1 MTGPTLSPQGVT
13 ESVTQTREDRAAL
26 RRRRRAEA
34 WAEAA
39 GAGWKV
45 WLVKIVCLGIID
57 ALAVYAILVLIA
69 QGNWLIAVIVGL
81 VAVAITYIYLKP
93 GLLPAKYLT
102 PGLVF
107 LFVFQIFVVLF
118 SIYIAFTNYG
128 SGHISTK
135 DDAVNALLLQNQ
147 FRVEDSPAYPVS
159 ILEQGGQFSFLVT
172 DPDGDALVG
181 GTDRPLEPA
190 PDAEFSGDRAVALSG
205 YNTLDFA
212 QVIANQGEIA
222 SMAVPV
228 SDDPND
234 GTLQTR
240 DGSTAYQFI
249 SNLVW
254 DPAADTLTNTQTG
267 VVYSDNGQGSF
278 ESADGET
285 LATGWQVWVGMDNF
299 VRAFTTESIR
309 GPFFAVL
316 IWTFAF
322 AILSVATTFILGLF
336 LAIVFNDPR
345 MRSKKYYRVIMILPY
360 AFPAFLSALV
370 WQGMFN
376 QDFGFINQVIFGG
389 ASIPWLQDAF
399 LAKVSI
405 LIVNLWLGYPY
416 MFLVTTG
423 AIQSIPEDI
432 QEAGRVDGAG
442 VWQIFRH
449 IKFPLLLVA
458 VAPLLIS
465 SFAFNFN
472 NFNLIYMLT
481 NGGPRFADASINV
494 GASDILISMVY
505 KVAFVG
511 ADRDYGLASAFSII
525 IFLLVGIISYVS
537 FRQTKVLEELN

>member
-1 MTGPTLSPQGVT
+1 MTTPTLEPERPT
-13 ESVTQTREDRAAL
+13 AAPDRAAA
-26 RRRRRAEA
+26 RRQKRAA
-34 WAEAA
+34 ALAEAA

-57 ALAVYAILVLIA
+57 ALAIYAILVLVRSGDWVVPLI
-69 QGNWLIAVIVGL
+69 IAVAV
-81 VAVAITYIYLKP
+81 VAINVIYLKP

-107 LFVFQIFVVLF
+107 LFVFQIFVVLYC
-118 SIYIAFTNYG
+118 IYIAFTNYG

-147 FRVEDSPAYPVS
+147 QRVEDSPAYPLSV
-159 ILEQGGQFSFLVT
+159 LEQGGSYFFLVT
-172 DPDGDALVG
+172 TPDGDAELG
-181 GTDRPLEPA
+181 GADLPLEA
-190 PDAEFSGDRAVALSG
+190 ASDATFDGDRAVSVPGYTTLNFADIVASQAQITAL
-205 YNTLDFA
+205 T
-212 QVIANQGEIA
+212 
-222 SMAVPV
+222 VPV
-228 SDDPND
+228 SDDLND

-240 DGSTAYQFI
+240 DGSTAYQYI
-249 SNLVW
+249 S
-254 DPAADTLTNTQTG
+254 TLTWDEAAGTMTDTQTG
-267 VVYSDNGQGSF
+267 VVYSDNGNGTF
-278 ESADGET
+278 EAADGQT
-285 LATGWQVWVGMDNF
+285 LATGWQVWVGLDNF
-299 VRAFTTESIR
+299 VRAFSTESIR
-309 GPFFAVL
+309 GPFIAVTL
-316 IWTFAF
+316 WTFAF
-322 AILSVATTFILGLF
+322 AILSVATTFALGLF

-345 MRSKKYYRVIMILPY
+345 MKSRKYYRVIMILPY

-376 QDFGFINQVIFGG
+376 QDFGFINQTLLGG
-389 ASIPWLQDAF
+389 ASIPWLQDPW
-399 LAKVSI
+399 LAKISI
-405 LIVNLWLGYPY
+405 LIVNLWLGFPY

-423 AIQSIPEDI
+423 AIQSIPDDI
-432 QEAGRVDGAG
+432 QEAGKVDGAG

-449 IKFPLLLVA
+449 IKFPLLLVS

-481 NGGPRFADASINV
+481 GGGPRFADASINV

-511 ADRDYGLASAFSII
+511 AERDYGLASAFSII
-525 IFLLVGIISYVS
+525 IFVLVAVISYLS

>member
-1 MTGPTLSPQGVT
+1 MTGPTLEKDRPQRAV
-13 ESVTQTREDRAAL
+13 EDRATA
-26 RRRRRAEA
+26 RRRKRAEA

-57 ALAVYAILVLIA
+57 ALAVYAILVLLA
-69 QGNWLIAVIVGL
+69 GGSVL
-81 VAVAITYIYLKP
+81 VAAIVALGILAINVVYLTP

-107 LFVFQIFVVLF
+107 LFVFQIFVVLYC
-118 SIYIAFTNYG
+118 IYIAFTNYG
-128 SGHISTK
+128 SGHVSSK
-135 DDAVNALLLQNQ
+135 DDAVNALLIQNQ
-147 FRVEDSPAYPVS
+147 QRVEDSAAYPLSV
-159 ILEQGGQFSFLVT
+159 LEQNGQFSFLVT
-172 DPDGDALVG
+172 TPDGDAEIG
-181 GTDRPLEPA
+181 GTDRPLEPVA
-190 PDAEFSGDRAVALSG
+190 DAEFSGDRAVSVPG
-205 YNTLDFA
+205 YTTLDFG
-212 QVIANQGEIA
+212 QLVANQAALTAI
-222 SMAVPV
+222 AVPF

-249 SNLVW
+249 STLVW
-254 DPAADTLTNTQTG
+254 DPAANTMTDTESG
-267 VVYSDNGQGSF
+267 VVYSDNGNGSF
-278 ESADGET
+278 EAPGGES
-285 LATGWQVWVGMDNF
+285 LATGWQVWVGGDNF

-309 GPFFAVL
+309 GPFIAVTL
-316 IWTFAF
+316 WTFAF
-322 AILSVATTFILGLF
+322 AILSVATTFALGLF

-345 MRSKKYYRVIMILPY
+345 MKSKKYYRVIMILPY

-376 QDFGFINQVIFGG
+376 QDFGFINQTLFGG
-389 ASIPWLQDAF
+389 ASIPWLQDPW
-399 LAKVSI
+399 LAKLSI
-405 LIVNLWLGYPY
+405 LVVNLWLGFPY

-423 AIQSIPEDI
+423 AIQAIPDDI

-449 IKFPLLLVA
+449 IKFPLLLVS

-481 NGGPRFADASINV
+481 GGGPRFADASINV

-511 ADRDYGLASAFSII
+511 AERDYGLASAFSII
-525 IFLLVGIISYVS
+525 IFVLVAVISYLS

>member
-1 MTGPTLSPQGVT
+1 MTGPTLDAERPT
-13 ESVTQTREDRAAL
+13 TPDRATL
-26 RRRRRAEA
+26 RRQKRAAA

-57 ALAVYAILVLIA
+57 AMAIYAILVLVR
-69 QGNWLIAVIVGL
+69 GGSGL
-81 VAVAITYIYLKP
+81 VAGIVAVGVLAINYVYLKP

-107 LFVFQIFVVLF
+107 LIVFQIFVVLYC
-118 SIYIAFTNYG
+118 IYIAFTNYG
-128 SGHISTK
+128 SGHVSTK
-135 DDAVNALLLQNQ
+135 DDAVNALLIQNQ
-147 FRVEDSPAYPVS
+147 QRVEDSPAYPVS
-159 ILEQGGQFSFLVT
+159 VLEQNGEFFFLVT
-172 DPDGDALVG
+172 NPDGDAEIG

-190 PDAEFSGDRAVALSG
+190 ADAEFSGDKATGLAG
-205 YNTLDFA
+205 YTTLDFA
-212 QVIANQGEIA
+212 QLVANQQAISA
-222 SMAVPV
+222 LAVPV
-228 SDDPND
+228 SDDLND

-240 DGSTAYQFI
+240 DGSTAYQYI
-249 SNLVW
+249 STLVW
-254 DPAADTLTNTQTG
+254 DAAADTMTNTTTG
-267 VVYSDNGQGSF
+267 IVYSDNGNGSF
-278 ESADGET
+278 ESADGQT
-285 LATGWQVWVGMDNF
+285 LATGWQVWVGGDNF
-299 VRAFTTESIR
+299 VRAFSTESIR
-309 GPFFAVL
+309 GPFVAVL
-316 IWTFAF
+316 LWTFAF
-322 AILSVATTFILGLF
+322 AILSVATTFALGLF

-345 MRSKKYYRVIMILPY
+345 MKSKKYYRVIMILPY

-376 QDFGFINQVIFGG
+376 QDFGFINQTILGG
-389 ASIPWLQDAF
+389 ASIPWLQDPW

-405 LIVNLWLGYPY
+405 LIVNLWLGFPY

-442 VWQIFRH
+442 VWQIFRY
-449 IKFPLLLVA
+449 IKFPLLLVS

-481 NGGPRFADASINV
+481 GGGPRFADASINV

-511 ADRDYGLASAFSII
+511 AERDYGLASAFSII
-525 IFLLVGIISYVS
+525 IFVLVAVISYLS

>member
-1 MTGPTLSPQGVT
+1 MTGPTLQT
-13 ESVTQTREDRAAL
+13 ERPHMTSEERAA
-26 RRRRRAEA
+26 RRKRKRAEA

-57 ALAVYAILVLIA
+57 AMGIYAILVLI
-69 QGNWLIAVIVGL
+69 GSGFLVPLLIA
-81 VAVAITYIYLKP
+81 AAILLINVIYLKP

-118 SIYIAFTNYG
+118 CIYIAFTNYG

-135 DDAVNALLLQNQ
+135 DDAVNALLIQNQ
-147 FRVEDSPAYPVS
+147 QRVEDSPTYPLS
-159 ILEQGGQFSFLVT
+159 IVEQNGNYFFLVT

-181 GTDRPLEPA
+181 GADRPLEPA
-190 PDAEFSGDRAVALSG
+190 DDAEFSGDRAVSLPG
-205 YNTLDFA
+205 YTTLDFA
-212 QVIANQGEIA
+212 QIVAEQ
-222 SMAVPV
+222 SMITSLAVPF

-240 DGSTAYQFI
+240 DGSVAYQYT
-249 SNLVW
+249 STLQW
-254 DPAADTLTNTQTG
+254 DPDAGTMTNTDTG
-267 VVYSDNGQGSF
+267 VVYRDNGNGSF
-278 ESADGET
+278 ESDDGQT
-285 LATGWQVWVGMDNF
+285 LATGWQVWVGLDNF

-309 GPFFAVL
+309 GPFIAVT

-322 AILSVATTFILGLF
+322 AILSVATTFVLGLF

-345 MRSKKYYRVIMILPY
+345 MKSKRYYRVIMILPY

-370 WQGMFN
+370 WAGMFN
-376 QDFGFINQVIFGG
+376 QDFGFINQTLLGG
-389 ASIPWLQDAF
+389 ASIPWLQDPF

-423 AIQSIPEDI
+423 AIQSIPDDI

-442 VWQIFRH
+442 VWQIFRY

-481 NGGPRFADASINV
+481 GGGPRIPDASINV
-494 GASDILISMVY
+494 GHSDILISMVY

-511 ADRDYGLASAFSII
+511 AERDYGLASAFSII
-525 IFLLVGIISYVS
+525 IFVLVAVISYLS

>member
-1 MTGPTLSPQGVT
+1 MTGPTLEKERVT
-13 ESVTQTREDRAAL
+13 PEVRAA
-26 RRRRRAEA
+26 RRKQRRAEA

-57 ALAVYAILVLIA
+57 ALAVYAILVLIS
-69 QGNWLIAVIVGL
+69 QGNGL
-81 VAVAITYIYLKP
+81 VAALVALVILAINVVYLRP

-107 LFVFQIFVVLF
+107 LFVFQIFVVLYCV
-118 SIYIAFTNYG
+118 YIAFTNYG
-128 SGHISTK
+128 SGHVSTK
-135 DDAVNALLLQNQ
+135 DDAVNALLIQNQ
-147 FRVEDSPAYPVS
+147 QRVEDSAAYPLTV
-159 ILEQGGQFSFLVT
+159 LEQNGQFFFLVT
-172 DPDGDALVG
+172 TPDGDAEIG
-181 GTDRPLEPA
+181 GADRPLEPA
-190 PDAEFSGDRAVALSG
+190 GDAEFSGDRAVSLPG
-205 YNTLDFA
+205 YTTLDFS
-212 QVIANQGEIA
+212 QLVANQGAISA
-222 SMAVPV
+222 LAVPF
-228 SDDPND
+228 SDDLND

-249 SNLVW
+249 SVLEW
-254 DPAADTLTNTQTG
+254 DPAADTMTNTETG
-267 VVYSDNGQGSF
+267 VVYADNGNGTF
-278 ESADGET
+278 EASDGQT
-285 LATGWQVWVGMDNF
+285 LATGWQVWVGADNF

-309 GPFFAVL
+309 GPFIAVL
-316 IWTFAF
+316 LWTFAF
-322 AILSVATTFILGLF
+322 AILSVATTFALGLF
-336 LAIVFNDPR
+336 LAIVFNDPK
-345 MRSKKYYRVIMILPY
+345 MRSRKYYRVIMILPY

-376 QDFGFINQVIFGG
+376 QDFGFINQTIVGG
-389 ASIPWLQDAF
+389 ASIPWLQDPW

-405 LIVNLWLGYPY
+405 LIVNLWLGFPY

-423 AIQSIPEDI
+423 AIQSIPDDI

-449 IKFPLLLVA
+449 IKFPLLLVS

-481 NGGPRFADASINV
+481 GGGPRFADASINV

-511 ADRDYGLASAFSII
+511 AERDYGLASAFSII
-525 IFLLVGIISYVS
+525 IFVLVAVISYLS

>member
-1 MTGPTLSPQGVT
+1 MTTPVL
-13 ESVTQTREDRAAL
+13 ESERPSAEDRAA
-26 RRRRRAEA
+26 RRRQKRAEA

-57 ALAVYAILVLIA
+57 ALAIYAILVVLHNGDWIVP
-69 QGNWLIAVIVGL
+69 LVIAVGVI
-81 VAVAITYIYLKP
+81 AINVVYLKP

-107 LFVFQIFVVLF
+107 LFVFQIFVVLYC
-118 SIYIAFTNYG
+118 IYIAFTNYG
-128 SGHISTK
+128 SGHVSTK
-135 DDAVNALLLQNQ
+135 DDAVNALLIQNQ
-147 FRVEDSPAYPVS
+147 QRVEDSPAYPLTV
-159 ILEQGGQFSFLVT
+159 LEQGGSYFFLVT
-172 DPDGDALVG
+172 TPDGEAELG
-181 GTDRPLEPA
+181 GADRPLEPVS
-190 PDAEFSGDRAVALSG
+190 DAEFSGDRAIGAPGFTS
-205 YNTLDFA
+205 LDFG
-212 QVIANQGEIA
+212 QIVA
-222 SMAVPV
+222 SQDAITAITVPV

-240 DGSTAYQFI
+240 DGSTAYQYV
-249 SNLVW
+249 STLVW
-254 DPAADTLTNTQTG
+254 DASADTMTNTQTG
-267 VVYSDNGQGSF
+267 VVYHDNGHGSF
-278 ESADGET
+278 ESADGQQ
-285 LATGWQVWVGMDNF
+285 LATGWQVWVGLENF
-299 VRAFTTESIR
+299 VRAFSTESIR
-309 GPFFAVL
+309 GPFIAVTL
-316 IWTFAF
+316 WTFAF
-322 AILSVATTFILGLF
+322 AILSVATTFALGLF

-345 MRSKKYYRVIMILPY
+345 MKSRKYYRVIMILPY

-376 QDFGFINQVIFGG
+376 QDFGFINQTLLGG
-389 ASIPWLQDAF
+389 ASIPWLQDPW

-405 LIVNLWLGYPY
+405 LIVNLWLGFPY

-423 AIQSIPEDI
+423 AIQSIPDDI

-442 VWQIFRH
+442 VWQIFRY
-449 IKFPLLLVA
+449 IKFPLLLVS

-481 NGGPRFADASINV
+481 GGGPRFADASINV

-511 ADRDYGLASAFSII
+511 AERDYGLASAFSII
-525 IFLLVGIISYVS
+525 IFVLVAVISYVS

>member
-1 MTGPTLSPQGVT
+1 MTGPTLDIERPHIT
-13 ESVTQTREDRAAL
+13 AEDRAA
-26 RRRRRAEA
+26 RRKRKRAEA

-57 ALAVYAILVLIA
+57 AMGIYTILVLI
-69 QGNWLIAVIVGL
+69 GSGFLVPLLIA
-81 VAVAITYIYLKP
+81 AAILLINVIYLKP

-118 SIYIAFTNYG
+118 CIYIAFTNYG
-128 SGHISTK
+128 SGHVSTK
-135 DDAVNALLLQNQ
+135 DDAVNALLIQNQ
-147 FRVEDSPAYPVS
+147 QRVDDSPTYPLS
-159 ILEQGGQFSFLVT
+159 IVEQNGSYFFLVT

-181 GTDRPLEPA
+181 GADRPLEPA
-190 PDAEFSGDRAVALSG
+190 DDAQFSGDRAISLPG
-205 YNTLDFA
+205 YTTLNFA
-212 QVIANQGEIA
+212 QIVANQSAITA
-222 SMAVPV
+222 LAVPF

-240 DGSTAYQFI
+240 DGSVAYQYT
-249 SNLVW
+249 STLAW
-254 DPAADTLTNTQTG
+254 DATADTMTNTETG
-267 VVYSDNGQGSF
+267 VVYKDNGNGSF
-278 ESADGET
+278 ESDDGQT
-285 LATGWQVWVGMDNF
+285 LATGWQVWVGLDNF

-309 GPFFAVL
+309 GPFIAVT

-322 AILSVATTFILGLF
+322 AILSVATTFALGLF

-345 MRSKKYYRVIMILPY
+345 MKSKKYYRVVMILPY

-370 WQGMFN
+370 WAGMFN
-376 QDFGFINQVIFGG
+376 QDFGFINQTLLGG
-389 ASIPWLQDAF
+389 ASIPWLQDPF

-432 QEAGRVDGAG
+432 QEAGKVDGAG
-442 VWQIFRH
+442 VWQIFRY

-481 NGGPRFADASINV
+481 GGGPRIPDASINV
-494 GASDILISMVY
+494 GHSDILISMVY

-511 ADRDYGLASAFSII
+511 AERDYGLASAFSII
-525 IFLLVGIISYVS
+525 IFVLVAVISYLS

>member
-1 MTGPTLSPQGVT
+1 MTGSTLTDPPPTRAP
-13 ESVTQTREDRAAL
+13 EDRAAA
-26 RRRRRAEA
+26 RRRKRAEA

-57 ALAVYAILVLIA
+57 AMALYAIFVLLGE
-69 QGNWLIAVIVGL
+69 GNLL
-81 VAVAITYIYLKP
+81 VAAIIALGVIAINVVYLVP
-93 GLLPAKYLT
+93 GMLPAKYLT

-107 LFVFQIFVVLF
+107 LFVFQIFVVLYC
-118 SIYIAFTNYG
+118 IYIAFTNYG

-135 DDAVNALLLQNQ
+135 DDAVNALLIQNQ
-147 FRVEDSPAYPVS
+147 QRVEDSAAYPVS
-159 ILEQGGQFSFLVT
+159 ILEQNGQFFLLAT
-172 DPDGDALVG
+172 TPDGDAEIG
-181 GTDRPLEPA
+181 GTERPLEPA
-190 PDAEFSGDRAVALSG
+190 PDAEFSGDRAVSVPG
-205 YNTLDFA
+205 YTTLDFS
-212 QVIANQGEIA
+212 QIVANQAAITA
-222 SMAVPV
+222 IAVPF

-240 DGSTAYQFI
+240 DGSTAYQFV
-249 SNLVW
+249 STLEW
-254 DPAADTLTNTQTG
+254 DPDADTMTNTDTG
-267 VVYSDNGQGSF
+267 VVYHDNGNGSF
-278 ESADGET
+278 ESDDGQT

-299 VRAFTTESIR
+299 VRAFTTDSIR

-316 IWTFAF
+316 VWTFVF
-322 AILSVATTFILGLF
+322 AILSVATTFALGLF

-345 MRSKKYYRVIMILPY
+345 MKSKKYYRVIMILPY

-376 QDFGFINQVIFGG
+376 QDFGFINQTLFGG
-389 ASIPWLQDAF
+389 ASIPWLQDPW
-399 LAKVSI
+399 LAKLSI
-405 LIVNLWLGYPY
+405 LIVNLWLGFPY

-423 AIQSIPEDI
+423 AIQAIPEDI
-432 QEAGRVDGAG
+432 QEAGKVDGAG

-449 IKFPLLLVA
+449 IKFPLLLVS

-481 NGGPRFADASINV
+481 GGGPRFADASINV

-511 ADRDYGLASAFSII
+511 AERDYGLASAFSII
-525 IFLLVGIISYVS
+525 IFVLVAVISYLS